1 MNSHSEVK
9 QFILNNKPL
18 HQKDI
23 IYNAINQFG
32 ILRQAVFKHMDA
44 LIEDNKVK
52 AYGKTR
58 K

>member
-9 QFILNNKPL
+9 QFILNNTPL

-23 IYNAINQFG
+23 IYTAINQFG
-32 ILRQAVFKHMDA
+32 ILRQTVLKHMNA

-52 AYGKTR
+52 AYGRTR
-58 K
+58 N